1 MRPKQDNQK
10 QQHNIHARKQTGI
23 SFDSYCRT
31 RSKWL
36 LLYCGPLS
44 IIISSRA
51 EGWRMHYLL
60 KGEGDNDWMSG
71 KLHMD

>member
-1 MRPKQDNQK
+1 MVIVTVLK
-10 QQHNIHARKQTGI
+10 
-23 SFDSYCRT
+23 
-31 RSKWL
+31 
-36 LLYCGPLS
+36 YCGPLS